1 MKCLYFVYVVLA
13 LALTNAQKIYECTES
28 KTIALTFDDGPFKY
42 TRQLVDYLIEKDVK
56 ATFFTVGKFHYP
68 FGIETPEFQE
78 AMKLAHDHG
87 MQIASHTFGHKISE
101 VTEEFR
107 QSLTDQEDF
116 IERVTG
122 DRPRYFRAPKGICE
136 EECQA
141 NLNSWNYRL
150 IQWEVDPKDW
160 DYATSGSQEQ
170 RVVDSIKIIQEAF
183 EEERDNYL
191 ILLHDS
197 LNHTVDHIAPWI
209 IEESGMREKGYRF
222 VTVAEC
228 LGDKEG
234 MYVSGK
240 TYGDDAKT
248 PSSSTNS
255 TDVKNEVVKDGVVPQ
270 NLSKSDA
277 ISLKQMMYLP
287 YLCFGFLISFLFYM
301 I

>member
-1 MKCLYFVYVVLA
+1 
-13 LALTNAQKIYECTES
+13 
-28 KTIALTFDDGPFKY
+28 
-42 TRQLVDYLIEKDVK
+42 
-56 ATFFTVGKFHYP
+56 
-68 FGIETPEFQE
+68 
-78 AMKLAHDHG
+78 MKLAHDHG
-87 MQIASHTFGHKISE
+87 MQIASHTFGHVISN

-122 DRPRYFRAPKGICE
+122 DKPRYFRAPGGYCE

-150 IQWEVDPKDW
+150 IQWEVDPRDW
-160 DYATSGSQEQ
+160 DYASSGSIEQ
-170 RVVDSIKIIQEAF
+170 RITDSIKIIREAF

-197 LNHTVDHIAPWI
+197 LNYTVDYIAPWV

-240 TYGDDAKT
+240 TNGDDVVSAD
-248 PSSSTNS
+248 SIG
-255 TDVKNEVVKDGVVPQ
+255 VKSNIVNDGAEPQ
-270 NLSKSDA
+270 NLSSDA
-277 ISLKQMMYLP
+277 LSLKQMMFLP
-287 YLCFGFLISFLFYM
+287 YLCFGFLISLLFYM

>member
-1 MKCLYFVYVVLA
+1 
-13 LALTNAQKIYECTES
+13 
-28 KTIALTFDDGPFKY
+28 
-42 TRQLVDYLIEKDVK
+42 
-56 ATFFTVGKFHYP
+56 
-68 FGIETPEFQE
+68 
-78 AMKLAHDHG
+78 MKLAHDHG
-87 MQIASHTFGHKISE
+87 MQIASHTYKHKISNI
-101 VTEEFR
+101 TEEFR
-107 QSLTDQEDF
+107 ESLTLQEEF
-116 IERVTG
+116 IEKYTG
-122 DRPRYFRAPKGICE
+122 DRPKYFRAPKGICE

-141 NLNSWNYRL
+141 LLNSWGYRL
-150 IQWEVDPKDW
+150 IHWEVDPRDW

-170 RVVDSIKIIQEAF
+170 RVVDSIKIIQKAF

-240 TYGDDAKT
+240 TYDAKDSIIVDDA
-248 PSSSTNS
+248 SI
-255 TDVKNEVVKDGVVPQ
+255 PQ

-277 ISLKQMMYLP
+277 LSLKQMMYLP

-301 I
+301 N